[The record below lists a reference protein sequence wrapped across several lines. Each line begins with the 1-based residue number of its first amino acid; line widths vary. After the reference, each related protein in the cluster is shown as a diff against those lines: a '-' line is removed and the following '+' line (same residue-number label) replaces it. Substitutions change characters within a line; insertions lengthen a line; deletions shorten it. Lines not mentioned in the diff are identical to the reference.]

1 MCYNGKQAGI
11 VNLIFALPQNEKKL
25 VNILMSYPFADENHH
40 SPFAPVGGGA
50 AVSVPGCGL
59 A

>member
-11 VNLIFALPQNEKKL
+11 VNLIFALPQNEK
-25 VNILMSYPFADENHH
+25 IGEYPDELSIRGRNHH